1 MTKYFISSKGIIPIE
16 VEFEDQFKIVY
27 RRNDICG
34 KWTIN
39 KINDIDDLF
48 PVFETEKEAYEYKLS
63 IFEREIKSLKERIRQ
78 TEDDRLNFIAG
89 ITN

>member
-16 VEFEDQFKIVY
+16 VEFEDQFKILY

-39 KINDIDDLF
+39 KLNDADDLF
-48 PVFETEKEAYEYKLS
+48 PVFETEKEAYEHKFMQ
-63 IFEREIKSLKERIRQ
+63 IEREIAALNDKIACLEDEREWFKNRM
-78 TEDDRLNFIAG
+78 
-89 ITN
+89 